1 MGFIESFWGT
11 QRGGNVCGLSEFS
24 AQGAE
29 QKGDLSH
36 SYCGISQAPKAPTSD
51 WFSGLAAV
59 CRMEHCI
66 SASPK
71 GSVYSEQQALL
82 LVPFLA
88 KKNLL
93 IVEKSIPM
101 IEYVAKSQLS
111 FVVLYSSKNE
121 HSQQW

>member
-11 QRGGNVCGLSEFS
+11 QRGGNVCSLSKFS

-59 CRMEHCI
+59 CRMEHRI

-88 KKNLL
+88 KKKPPDCRE
-93 IVEKSIPM
+93 IDSDDWVRCQIP
-101 IEYVAKSQLS
+101 
-111 FVVLYSSKNE
+111 VVFRSSLF
-121 HSQQW
+121 